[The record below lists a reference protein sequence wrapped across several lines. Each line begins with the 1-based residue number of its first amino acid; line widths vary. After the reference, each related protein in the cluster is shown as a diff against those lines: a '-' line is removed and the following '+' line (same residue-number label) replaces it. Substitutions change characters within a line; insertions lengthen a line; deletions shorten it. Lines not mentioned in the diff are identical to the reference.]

1 MELRLRLGLD
11 GWLSIKTGSMS
22 DLHFGNITW
31 VPGFEGFKVGGGDIN
46 YKVAAGLHPR
56 MIIIVVQ
63 SLTRVQFFLTPWTA
77 ACQTSLS
84 FTISWSLLKLMSIE
98 SRMPSNHRS
107 SSTAPFFCPQSF
119 PTSGSFPIFASD
131 GQRNNKSLNEAGR
144 IEDEEGE

>member
-1 MELRLRLGLD
+1 MELRLCLGLD

-56 MIIIVVQ
+56 MIIIVVP

-98 SRMPSNHRS
+98 SLMPSNHLS
-107 SSTAPFFCPQSF
+107 LCHPLLLPSIF
-119 PTSGSFPIFASD
+119 PGIKVYS
-131 GQRNNKSLNEAGR
+131 NEAVLCIGGQ
-144 IEDEEGE
+144 ILELQL